1 MEAQVAGIASAY
13 ETAIQGYFTVANRLR
28 ESLDLKDRV
37 PLRPV
42 GFAALLAQPEERVE
56 DVSKVRDNPAYRQ
69 AVVRVMTMAA
79 TLEARDRQTNPDIRA
94 NASAQLS
101 QNDALFG
108 YRHFEDSLTNIFDPD
123 SVTTSLGIG
132 YATTLGE
139 RAAHAARTQ
148 AEAGERQQA
157 LVRDATEL
165 VLDNELR
172 DAGTAVRS
180 ARARVDITR
189 RGKESAQMV
198 FDRAKQYQDDRRVTE
213 YELTEKLLK
222 LLETEKAHVQA
233 LVAAKQAEA
242 RLLGAAG
249 LLVDRFGERTAE
261 TEMDRQRISGLKTL
275 GLVGHFAAKEARP

>member
-1 MEAQVAGIASAY
+1 MR
-13 ETAIQGYFTVANRLR
+13 N
-28 ESLDLKDRV
+28 
-37 PLRPV
+37 
-42 GFAALLAQPEERVE
+42 
-56 DVSKVRDNPAYRQ
+56 
-69 AVVRVMTMAA
+69 
-79 TLEARDRQTNPDIRA
+79 
-94 NASAQLS
+94 
-101 QNDALFG
+101 
-108 YRHFEDSLTNIFDPD
+108 
-123 SVTTSLGIG
+123 
-132 YATTLGE
+132 
-139 RAAHAARTQ
+139 
-148 AEAGERQQA
+148 
-157 LVRDATEL
+157 ATEL